1 MPITRTILASTSRVG
16 NLRHVTVPKLRSAI
30 KAKPPGL
37 GVERDLWAGGSTIVV
52 GVDEVGR
59 GSWAGP
65 LSVGA
70 AVVPKERRVY
80 KIRDSKMLTEPER
93 EAIFDRIVEWVED
106 WSVGHATPTECDELG
121 MSAAQRL
128 AAERALAGLRAAPD
142 HVIIDGNWDFVGHPN
157 TTRIV
162 RGDAT
167 SLTIAA
173 ASIIAKVTR
182 DRIMRAAAPEFPA
195 FNFENNK
202 GYPGPHHRAALA
214 AFGPTTIHRRSWV
227 FIDHLVWTGIDR
239 VEPFGQTTLFTRVAS

>member
-1 MPITRTILASTSRVG
+1 MPTIPTIRERISNLAS
-16 NLRHVTVPKLRSAI
+16 VTVPKLRSAI
-30 KAKPPGL
+30 KKKPPGL
-37 GVERDLWAGGSTIVV
+37 GVERELWDAGSAVVV

-65 LSVGA
+65 ISVGA
-70 AVVPKERRVY
+70 AVVPSGRRVY
-80 KIRDSKMLTEPER
+80 KIRDSKMLTEDER
-93 EAIFDRIVEWVED
+93 EALFDRITEWLED
-106 WSVGHATPTECDELG
+106 WSVGHASHTECDELG

-128 AAERALAGLRAAPD
+128 AARRAIEGLSVFPD
-142 HVIIDGNWDFVGHPN
+142 HVLVDGNWDFVGHPQ

-182 DRIMRAAAPEFPA
+182 DRMMRAIAGQYPW

-227 FIDHLVWTGIDR
+227 FVDHLVWNGIHR
-239 VEPFGQTTLFTRVAS
+239 IEPFGQTQLFETAAS

>member
-1 MPITRTILASTSRVG
+1 
-16 NLRHVTVPKLRSAI
+16 VTVPKLRRAI
-30 KAKPPGL
+30 KAKAPGITM
-37 GVERDLWAGGSTIVV
+37 ERGLWEEGNTVVV

-70 AVVPKERRVY
+70 AVVPKDRRVY
-80 KIRDSKMLTEPER
+80 KIRDSKMLTEDER
-93 EAIFDRIVEWVED
+93 EAIFDRIIAWVDD
-106 WSVGHATPTECDELG
+106 WSVGHASHIECDELG
-121 MSAAQRL
+121 MSGAQKL
-128 AAERALAGLRAAPD
+128 AATRAIEGLSVQPD
-142 HVIIDGNWDFVGHPN
+142 HVIVDGNWDFVGHPH

-182 DRIMRAAAPEFPA
+182 DRIMRQLAEEFPG

-202 GYPGPHHRAALA
+202 GYPGPWHRAALA
-214 AFGPTTIHRRSWV
+214 AYGPTTIHRRSWV
-227 FIDHLVWTGIDR
+227 FVDHLIWSGIPR
-239 VEPFGQTTLFTRVAS
+239 AERFGQTTLFEQAHS

>member
-1 MPITRTILASTSRVG
+1 
-16 NLRHVTVPKLRSAI
+16 VTVHKLRTAI
-30 KAKPPGL
+30 KRKAPGL
-37 GVERDLWAGGSTIVV
+37 GVERELWSAGTRVV
-52 GVDEVGR
+52 AGVDEVGR

-65 LSVGA
+65 ISVGV
-70 AVVPKERRVY
+70 AVVPRGRRVY
-80 KIRDSKMLTEPER
+80 KIRDSKMLTEVER
-93 EAIFDRIVEWVED
+93 EALFDRIIDWVED
-106 WSVGHATPTECDELG
+106 WSVGHASPAECDALG

-128 AAERALAGLRAAPD
+128 AAQRAIDGLRVVPD
-142 HVIIDGNWDFVGHPN
+142 HVLVDGNWDFVGHPR

-182 DRIMRAAAPEFPA
+182 DRIMRAVAGEFPA

-202 GYPGPHHRAALA
+202 GYPGPVHRAALA

-227 FIDHLVWTGIDR
+227 FVDHLIWTGIAR
-239 VEPFGQTTLFTRVAS
+239 TEPGGQTRLFDPAPR